1 MDKGTGINSIPVRFG
16 LMTAVFATLGV
27 AAWRVMGA
35 LAPDQVLD
43 WRGDL
48 LAAISIAGPAGLTY
62 WAATQLTGQI
72 GALRR
77 SADAVVAG
85 DFDQPVEVD
94 CACEVGGL
102 ADSFRKMV
110 GRLNANIVRMNVL
123 AYVDPVTGLPNR
135 AVVEHM
141 LKRMVG
147 PDEAGGAVLFID
159 LDGFKRVNDT
169 HGHAAGDEL
178 LRQAS
183 LRAIREGLGR
193 EPEELDACSNPF
205 GELCDRAPQDIVFA
219 RFAGDEFVALAPGV
233 DDEAML
239 VAQAEA
245 ILAAL
250 RRPFDIGGQEVKI
263 GASIGIA
270 CAPRD
275 STDAQEILTFADM
288 AMYAAKEAGRGRVS
302 VFDPT
307 VRGMAMERAALESD
321 LRDALEADAL
331 ELAFQPKIDVRTMRC
346 AGVEALARWTHP
358 TRGVVPPG
366 VFVPIAEQCGLM
378 QALGAQVI
386 RKAARQARLWLDA
399 GRPVDIAVNVSP
411 AQFEAPDFAPSV
423 LAACAEQGVDPAI
436 IEIEITESMAMAD
449 IASTTRR
456 VETLREAGIRIS
468 IDDFGIGYSN
478 LSHLSRLPIDDIK
491 IDRSLVVGIGVCART
506 ESILKALIEM
516 AHALGD
522 RVIAEGV
529 ETQAQFDFLKA
540 NGCDCAQGYLF
551 ARPMAP
557 GPLEQWY
564 LARMT
569 QGLAQEPAHGLGEA
583 EADALSGGRAAR
595 AHPVVALAS

>member
-1 MDKGTGINSIPVRFG
+1 MTKGAGINSIPVRFA
-16 LMTAVFATLGV
+16 LMTAFFATLAV
-27 AAWRVMGA
+27 AAWRAMGA
-35 LAPDQVLD
+35 LAPEQTLAWGGDILAVLSV
-43 WRGDL
+43 L
-48 LAAISIAGPAGLTY
+48 GPTGVTY
-62 WAATQLTGQI
+62 WAAKKLTGQI
-72 GALRR
+72 RALRR

-85 DFDQPVEVD
+85 DFDQPVEID

-141 LKRMVG
+141 LKHMVG
-147 PDEAGGAVLFID
+147 QGESGGAVLFID

-169 HGHAAGDEL
+169 HGHSAGDEL

-183 LRAIREGLGR
+183 VRAIREGLGR
-193 EPEELDACSNPF
+193 EPDQLDACSNPF
-205 GELCDRAPQDIVFA
+205 GELCDRAPQDVVFA
-219 RFAGDEFVALAPGV
+219 RFAGDEFVALVPGV

-239 VAQAEA
+239 MAQAEA

-250 RRPFDIGGQEVKI
+250 RRPFDIDGQEVKI

-275 STDAQEILTFADM
+275 SVDAQEILTFADM

-302 VFDPT
+302 VFDPK
-307 VRGMAMERAALESD
+307 VRGMAIERSELERDLRRALE
-321 LRDALEADAL
+321 EDAL
-331 ELAFQPKIDVRTMRC
+331 ELAFQPKIEVRTMRC

-378 QALGAQVI
+378 QALGAQVM

-411 AQFEAPDFAPSV
+411 AQFEAPDFAQTV

-436 IEIEITESMAMAD
+436 LEIEITESMAMAD

-456 VETLREAGIRIS
+456 VEALREAGIRIS

-522 RVIAEGV
+522 RVVAEGV
-529 ETQAQFDFLKA
+529 ETQAQFDFLKT
-540 NGCDCAQGYLF
+540 NGCDCVQGYLF

-557 GPLEQWY
+557 GALEEWHM
-564 LARMT
+564 ARMA
-569 QGLAQEPAHGLGEA
+569 GA
-583 EADALSGGRAAR
+583 EAQAHPGSRESR
-595 AHPVVALAS
+595 AHPAIALAS